1 MTNGE
6 RTTDML
12 KPKCTAV
19 LIAAALTLLIASSAG
34 AHPPYRESFELGDHV
49 LPGCSFDVNF
59 HPEGRE
65 SLTIFDSGLLSI
77 HSWGAATMTN
87 ADTGFSQEYAR
98 RYLLRES
105 FDEEANVVRG
115 QITGNLGWIVAP
127 GDVGPGGAVDPDGG
141 IVNIV
146 GQLRYTADPDTFAIT
161 SFKVRGTLTDV
172 CADLAP

>member
-19 LIAAALTLLIASSAG
+19 FIAAALTLLIATSAG
-34 AHPPYRESFELGDHV
+34 AHQPYRENFELGDHV

-59 HPEGRE
+59 HPDGRE
-65 SLTIFDSGLLSI
+65 SMTIFDSGRLSI
-77 HSWGAATMTN
+77 HASGVATMTN
-87 ADTGFSQEYAR
+87 ADTGFSKEYTR
-98 RYLLRES
+98 NYLLRET
-105 FDEEANVVRG
+105 FDEDDNVVRG
-115 QITGNLGWIVAP
+115 QITGNLGWLIAP
-127 GDVGPGGAVDPDGG
+127 GDVGPRGEVDPDGG
-141 IVNIV
+141 LVNIV
-146 GQLRYTADPDTFAIT
+146 GQLRYTVDPDTFAVT